1 MKKVKKIISL
11 MLVFSI
17 LLSSSLVFGQELETK
32 SIVAIDKTVLAI
44 EADKERTLDNVYQ
57 QLEAQGKTNM
67 YYLFE
72 AQIDEEFDVILDS
85 YKNEKYSIAPNSIP
99 GTSRS
104 TRRNFTQT
112 FNKSGSITYEAEF
125 DAKGFSIFLN
135 AAEAQRFYNKFS
147 TQSYPEGIAFLVSFV
162 NNNAVGILF
171 AGGAFASAL
180 INNASWSSIINPYA
194 KSAQIKTISHPL
206 EGQATIINEWKAYPK
221 ATVYNVYDILRI
233 RNPVQF

>member
-1 MKKVKKIISL
+1 MKKIKKIISL

-44 EADKERTLDNVYQ
+44 ETDKERTLDNVYE
-57 QLEAQGKTNM
+57 QLKEQGKTNM

-85 YKNEKYSIAPNSIP
+85 YKNEKSSIAPNSIL
-99 GTSRS
+99 GTLSS

-125 DAKGFSIFLN
+125 NAKGFSMFLN
-135 AAEAQRFYNKFS
+135 HDETQRFYNKFS
-147 TQSYPEGIAFLVSFV
+147 TQSYPEGIAFLVAV
-162 NNNAVGILF
+162 LRNNTLGILF
-171 AGGAFASAL
+171 AGSSFANAL
-180 INNASWSSIINPYA
+180 INNASWRTVLNSNTGC
-194 KSAQIKTISHPL
+194 AQIKTISHPL
-206 EGQATIINEWKAYPK
+206 EGQATIISEWKAYPK
-221 ATVYNVYDILRI
+221 ATVYNIYDILQI